1 MKKLL
6 LLLAIFCSIGINAK
20 TDCRATSVACSI
32 NQSEWSDWCDL
43 NCLVSFVPETEQIII
58 YSDINYT
65 NRTFSINNKVSQILD
80 YTNITTTSGINN
92 QGASY
97 TMKTLNCT
105 DRFNSNC
112 TAMLLIFNDGN
123 FMLIIQYN
131 NITYKYML
139 QCL

>member
-1 MKKLL
+1 M
-6 LLLAIFCSIGINAK
+6 AYIYCITN
-20 TDCRATSVACSI
+20 
-32 NQSEWSDWCDL
+32 
-43 NCLVSFVPETEQIII
+43 QIII

-92 QGASY
+92 QGVSY

-123 FMLIIQYN
+123 FMLIIQYS